1 MLLLY
6 YITSFILEAFII
18 LLCFV
23 IYMTIT
29 YNVTS
34 HLFFEKNQQFITWDV
49 RAVYNSYFIT
59 KLHRT
64 KITRNKRE
72 RKKKLNTD

>member
-1 MLLLY
+1 MLHH
-6 YITSFILEAFII
+6 TF
-18 LLCFV
+18 
-23 IYMTIT
+23 
-29 YNVTS
+29 
-34 HLFFEKNQQFITWDV
+34 FFEKNQQFITWDV

-59 KLHRT
+59 ILHRT